1 VTDGDPDGVNPR
13 RPGSPV
19 LRRRRPDGRLSLRPG
34 GTDSIL
40 PALCQLAQ
48 GAARAR
54 ARRLSVLVNSI
65 PKDKLFQLLDESF
78 KGFNGAGYDLQS
90 LLDSSAKLSHDA
102 RDTADHT
109 RAPWWMTPSPS

>member
-1 VTDGDPDGVNPR
+1 
-13 RPGSPV
+13 
-19 LRRRRPDGRLSLRPG
+19 
-34 GTDSIL
+34 
-40 PALCQLAQ
+40 
-48 GAARAR
+48 
-54 ARRLSVLVNSI
+54 VLVNSI

-109 RAPWWMTPSPS
+109 RALVDDAVPFLDAQAQTTDTTRRWADNLAGVTEQLVTDDPQFPGCCPPDLASRKRFPGFSTS